1 VGVNDLL
8 IKINEQIMRLNQ
20 DVNEFSEDNLKSNYE
35 LIDGGLHS
43 LLVDDEMTSELVEQN
58 EEVLA
63 ELRELAGENSNIV
76 SDLLAKSKENRLLAL
91 ANAEKI
97 SKRKE
102 RLYRNRED
110 IDEMVKRIG
119 APISLAELFDVDD
132 REL

>member
-1 VGVNDLL
+1 
-8 IKINEQIMRLNQ
+8 
-20 DVNEFSEDNLKSNYE
+20 
-35 LIDGGLHS
+35 
-43 LLVDDEMTSELVEQN
+43 MTSELVEQN

-76 SDLLAKSKENRLLAL
+76 SDLLAKSKENRLLAI
-91 ANAEKI
+91 ANTEKI

-110 IDEMVKRIG
+110 IEEMVKRIG